1 MKIKE
6 HHHFFFVLLRIL
18 NVLGGNPGSVY
29 HAHMA
34 QRGLR
39 SCRSQVLE
47 HLEVFVE
54 KCLVDE
60 KRFRHLE
67 VVPEP
72 QEADYWCRVV
82 KDTLLHV
89 CDHSLFYAIH
99 QFVLDLL
106 PRFDDVAELPEADL
120 GFFER

>member
-1 MKIKE
+1 MKIE
-6 HHHFFFVLLRIL
+6 ERHHFFFVLVRIL
-18 NVLGGNPGSVY
+18 DVLGGNPGSVY

-67 VVPEP
+67 VVSEP
-72 QEADYWCRVV
+72 QEADYWCCVV
-82 KDTLLHV
+82 ENTLLHV
-89 CDHSLFYAIH
+89 CDHFLFYAIH
-99 QFVLDLL
+99 QSASVLL